1 MTGVFIIFFKA
12 NIGIIKQESCYMN
25 AVKMDDFIIICKSLL
40 VDFVV
45 VIDEANLLDK
55 FSSGKTK
62 LVLHKC
68 EYFILE
74 VQ

>member
-1 MTGVFIIFFKA
+1 
-12 NIGIIKQESCYMN
+12 MN
-25 AVKMDDFIIICKSLL
+25 AVQMDHFIIICKSLL

-45 VIDEANLLDK
+45 VINEAYLLDK

-68 EYFILE
+68 KYFILE